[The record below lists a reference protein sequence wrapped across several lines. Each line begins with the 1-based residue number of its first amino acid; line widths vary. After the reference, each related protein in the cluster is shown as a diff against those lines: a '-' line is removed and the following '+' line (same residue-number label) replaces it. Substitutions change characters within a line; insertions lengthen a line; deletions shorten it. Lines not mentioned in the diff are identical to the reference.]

1 MRCES
6 GHGLP
11 AIILSVGLICA
22 GLLAQTRAQTATPN
36 TQTFGSSLKRS
47 KTSAGG
53 QPRKTGPKTTD
64 SGLPSAEDVVR
75 VDTSLVLL
83 DLLVTD
89 ASGSKYISGLTRDD
103 FIVTEDDRPQE
114 ISTFTLGDDAARLPR
129 SIVLIFDRSDS
140 QLAYLDASIKAAKR
154 LVAQLKP
161 TDEMA
166 IVTDDVQLAVGF
178 TKDKK
183 KLKQTLDS
191 LRKWTLEGYRTRSM
205 QFSALLATLRE
216 LIGPER
222 RRPIIIFQTDGDEVG
237 RLSGWPPVA
246 GEQVTE
252 YGYGMNDVYAEA
264 EKSRA
269 KIYTVIPN
277 DRLIGLPEGEAD
289 RRALLMLDKQRAAQ
303 AKTRDMWYGY
313 KRLPPEATS
322 GSTASGIPEGGLKE
336 LRSKLIKRA
345 VDTFVQGQVAA
356 ARVAEITGGWAS
368 FLESPD
374 DAYDVYG
381 RILAD
386 INRRYIIGYYPTD
399 RELDG
404 KLRRVQVEVRGHPEY
419 VVQGSRSYYAGSR

>member
-6 GHGLP
+6 GQSLP
-11 AIILSVGLICA
+11 AIIIAVGLIYA
-22 GLLAQTRAQTATPN
+22 GLLVQTRAQTATSKI
-36 TQTFGSSLKRS
+36 QTFGSSLKRS
-47 KTSAGG
+47 KTSASG
-53 QPRKTGPKTTD
+53 QPDKTAQKRTD
-64 SGLPSAEDVVR
+64 TDTSSAEDVVR
-75 VDTSLVLL
+75 VETSLVQL

-89 ASGSKYISGLTRDD
+89 AGGSRYISGLTRDD
-103 FIVTEDDRPQE
+103 FVVTEDDRPQQ

-154 LVAQLKP
+154 LVEQLAP

-216 LIGPER
+216 LIGPEIK
-222 RRPIIIFQTDGDEVG
+222 RPIIIFQTDGDEVG

-252 YGYGMNDVYAEA
+252 YGYDVNDIYAEV

-289 RRALLMLDKQRAAQ
+289 RRALLMLDKQRAACAAVSFSSLGAFCQ
-303 AKTRDMWYGY
+303 DIDD
-313 KRLPPEATS
+313 PPSHAMC
-322 GSTASGIPEGGLKE
+322 G
-336 LRSKLIKRA
+336 
-345 VDTFVQGQVAA
+345 
-356 ARVAEITGGWAS
+356 
-368 FLESPD
+368 
-374 DAYDVYG
+374 
-381 RILAD
+381 
-386 INRRYIIGYYPTD
+386 
-399 RELDG
+399 
-404 KLRRVQVEVRGHPEY
+404 
-419 VVQGSRSYYAGSR
+419 